1 MPSEKTH
8 WTHRQ
13 PRKTS
18 KLFLWVMTVLPPL
31 LLLISLTGCGS
42 TKTEYVLAPHVPIP
56 ASLTADC
63 PIPDIP
69 DKMTWGDIA
78 EYNIELMSVIKAC
91 NLDKQ
96 AIREIEAERVKN
108 SP

>member
-1 MPSEKTH
+1 MPSGKTH
-8 WTHRQ
+8 WTHRL

-18 KLFLWVMTVLPPL
+18 KLFLWVMTVLPLML
-31 LLLISLTGCGS
+31 LVLSLTGCGS
-42 TKTEYVLAPHVPIP
+42 TKTEYVSAPHVPIP
-56 ASLTADC
+56 AILIADC
-63 PIPDIP
+63 PMPDIP

-96 AIREIEAERVKN
+96 AIREIEAERAK
-108 SP
+108 

>member
-1 MPSEKTH
+1 MLNNKTH
-8 WTHRQ
+8 WTHRE

-18 KLFLWVMTVLPPL
+18 KLFLWAMTVLPL
-31 LLLISLTGCGS
+31 LLLMALLTGCGS
-42 TKTEYVLAPHVPIP
+42 TKTEYVLAPHIPIP
-56 ASLTADC
+56 ASLLADC

-91 NLDKQ
+91 NLDKK
-96 AIREIEAERVKN
+96 AIREIEQQRQVMK
-108 SP
+108 

>member
-1 MPSEKTH
+1 MLNNKTH
-8 WTHRQ
+8 WTHRE

-18 KLFLWVMTVLPPL
+18 KLFLLAMTALLL
-31 LLLISLTGCGS
+31 LLLIASLTGCGS
-42 TKTEYVLAPHVPIP
+42 IKTEYVLAPNIPIP
-56 ASLTADC
+56 ASLLADC

-91 NLDKQ
+91 NLDKK
-96 AIREIEAERVKN
+96 AIREIEAERNK
-108 SP
+108 